1 MMTYKAPV
9 YKHLALS
16 VDARLNCLG
25 KPDQFNEWIARHERQ
40 AEFIVDN
47 CLPHGS
53 GIDSGI
59 KLAFNNSTGEKLI
72 FNTSFHHMN
81 ENGFYDGWTE
91 HTITVTSSLRF
102 NLNLHI
108 TGRDRNDIKE
118 CLHECIGGA
127 LKEQVSFTYDQSAD
141 KYYVVRYP
149 A

>member
-16 VDARLNCLG
+16 VDARLNCLV
-25 KPDQFNEWIARHERQ
+25 KPNQFDEWITRHRRQ
-40 AEFIVDN
+40 AQFIVDN
-47 CLPHGS
+47 CLPSGS
-53 GIDSGI
+53 GIELDFE
-59 KLAFNNSTGEKLI
+59 KSTGEKLI
-72 FNTSFHHMN
+72 LTTSFHHMN
-81 ENGFYDGWTE
+81 ASGYYDGWTS
-91 HTITVTSSLRF
+91 HQITVTSSLRF

-118 CLHECIGGA
+118 YLHECIESA
-127 LKEQVSFTYDQSAD
+127 LNEQDSFTYDQTTD